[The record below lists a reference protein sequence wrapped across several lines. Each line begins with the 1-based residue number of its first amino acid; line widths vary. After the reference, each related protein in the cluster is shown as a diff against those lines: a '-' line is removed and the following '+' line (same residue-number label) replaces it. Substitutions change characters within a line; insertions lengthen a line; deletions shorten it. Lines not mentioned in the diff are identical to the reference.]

1 MKRIRLQTEIS
12 LEEFLN
18 EIEQLDT
25 SDLQEMLTHLLRE
38 QARRK
43 AISLSKQEADLI
55 RAINQSLPPEAQGR
69 FRVLQQKRQAEILSP
84 IEQRELT
91 ELTETL
97 ETLAVVRT
105 ERLIEL
111 AALRGQSL
119 EQVQAELNL
128 GAQYE

>member
-18 EIEQLDT
+18 KIEQLDT

-55 RAINQSLPPEAQGR
+55 RAINQSLSPEAQGR
-69 FRVLQQKRQAEILSP
+69 FRVLQQKRQAETLSS

-97 ETLAVVRT
+97 EALAVART